1 MVFSKSQLQLLR
13 SINIVFEILHV
24 FIVLFI
30 IHNIFKYV
38 IGLKMKRPLIWI
50 FYILLFIAGILR
62 IVEFSVLIVHP
73 EQSSHY
79 SMQFLYQISQY
90 GTILSVFVALVLIL
104 TMHKL
109 ELAIKILQGLESL
122 DGTKRQESIGIGIA
136 ILYGCFSLAFIIYLC
151 ILGP

>member
-1 MVFSKSQLQLLR
+1 
-13 SINIVFEILHV
+13 
-24 FIVLFI
+24 
-30 IHNIFKYV
+30 
-38 IGLKMKRPLIWI
+38 MKRPLIWI
-50 FYILLFIAGILR
+50 FYIFLFIAGILR

-122 DGTKRQESIGIGIA
+122 DGTKR
-136 ILYGCFSLAFIIYLC
+136 
-151 ILGP
+151 